1 MKRTG
6 NLMPRILHSDNL
18 REAFLLA
25 SKGKKSKHSVID
37 FRDHLEERLES
48 ISLRLADGT
57 YDFSRYHRFTIFDPK
72 KRVICAAP
80 FETRVVLHAL
90 MNVCEP
96 IFERYQLYD
105 SYACRKGKGLYKAL
119 GRAQLF
125 CRKYRWFVK
134 LDVRKF
140 FDTIN
145 HEVLLSSV
153 CRLFKDKVLLA
164 HFQSIIAS
172 YHVADGCGLPMGNLT
187 SQFFAN
193 HYMAIADHYAKERV
207 GICDMV
213 RYMDDILLFDDDK
226 EALLVKARQYISF
239 VSEVL
244 KLDFHPI
251 LLNQTCSGVP
261 FCGYVVYG
269 YKLRLNERSK
279 RRFCRKLK
287 ILDEAWMSGLLDE
300 QECVE
305 RTQAIYSFVDKAD
318 AVAYKKKRIHS
329 YIEGSNRVLRGGSWN
344 NNATNCRVAN
354 RNNNSP
360 SNTNNNNGLR
370 LSL

>member
-1 MKRTG
+1 MKRIG
-6 NLMPRILHSDNL
+6 NLMPLILHSDNL

-25 SKGKKSKHSVID
+25 SKGKKHKHAVID
-37 FRDHLEERLES
+37 FREHLDDRLDG
-48 ISLRLADGT
+48 IGVRLADAT
-57 YDFSRYHRFTIFDPK
+57 YDFSRYHRFTIYDPK
-72 KRVICAAP
+72 KRIICAAP

-105 SYACRKGKGLYKAL
+105 SYACRKGKGLYSAL
-119 GRAQLF
+119 ERTRLF

-140 FDTIN
+140 FDTIS

-153 CRLFKDKVLLA
+153 CRLFKDKVLLT
-164 HFQSIIAS
+164 HFQNIIAS

-187 SQFFAN
+187 SQFLAN
-193 HYMAIADHYAKERV
+193 HYMAIADHYAKECV

-213 RYMDDILLFDDDK
+213 RYMDDILLFDDDR
-226 EALLVKARQYISF
+226 EMLLAKARRYMAF
-239 VSEVL
+239 VNETL
-244 KLDFHPI
+244 RLDFHPI
-251 LLNQTCSGVP
+251 QLNQTGYGIP
-261 FCGYVVYG
+261 FCGYVVYA

-279 RRFCRKLK
+279 RRFSHKVK
-287 ILDEAWMSGLLDE
+287 LLDE
-300 QECVE
+300 VWRMGHFAEKECVQ
-305 RTQAIYSFVDKAD
+305 RTQAIYSFVNKAD
-318 AVAYKKKRIHS
+318 ATAYKKRIHS
-329 YIEGSNRVLRGGSWN
+329 YIESSNRVLRGGSWN

-354 RNNNSP
+354 RNNNTS